1 MVESHE
7 LCTQIPRL
15 RGTHVLWPPESHTRN
30 SRHPLQSKRDEGL
43 PRLALRARLN
53 LVKSSLGGGI
63 LIVVVV
69 VAAVVMVVVIVTL
82 VVRVVGVDFL
92 DGGRHLEIGRSAS
105 AGDAVH
111 PGEA

>member
-1 MVESHE
+1 M
-7 LCTQIPRL
+7 
-15 RGTHVLWPPESHTRN
+15 
-30 SRHPLQSKRDEGL
+30 
-43 PRLALRARLN
+43 
-53 LVKSSLGGGI
+53 
-63 LIVVVV
+63 VVV
-69 VAAVVMVVVIVTL
+69 VAVVVMVMVVVTL